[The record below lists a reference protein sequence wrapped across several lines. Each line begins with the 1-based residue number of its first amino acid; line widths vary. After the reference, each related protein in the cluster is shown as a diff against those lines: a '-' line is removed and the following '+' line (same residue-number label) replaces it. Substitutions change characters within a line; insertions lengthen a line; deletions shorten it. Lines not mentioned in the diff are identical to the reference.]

1 MMAKMEPVAII
12 GMSFKFPGGAETSE
26 DFWKLL
32 AEKRNVASKVPE
44 DRYNVDAFWHP
55 DSTKQNIVG
64 CSSENK
70 LKKKGLG
77 TTS

>member
-1 MMAKMEPVAII
+1 MGDQEPIAVI

-32 AEKRNVASKVPE
+32 AEKRNVAKEVPA
-44 DRYNVDAFWHP
+44 DRFNIDAFWHP

-64 CSSENK
+64 STVHHF
-70 LKKKGLG
+70 G
-77 TTS
+77 TERPNI